1 MLEHLRSAATD
12 PARVVVLGAGGFVGG
27 ATTNLLK
34 GAGVPVL
41 ALGRSEV
48 DLLSDGA
55 GPALASMLA
64 PDDSLVVVSARAPCK
79 NTVMLREN
87 IAMMETVC
95 TAIARQPVAHVVY
108 ISSDAVYGDE
118 PVPLTEESPAAPGSI
133 HGVMHLARELMLRE
147 CVNAPLA
154 ILRPTLIY
162 GAEDPHNGYGPN
174 RFRRQA
180 TAGENIDLFGEG
192 EERRDHVLID
202 DVAELVVGVLRHL
215 SVGELN
221 LATGHVA
228 SFRDIAETIVSLYR
242 SNVTVRSN
250 ERVGAMPHNG
260 YRPFDPAAT
269 LAAFPDFSYTSLAD
283 GLARVRDK
291 EQEAQHG

>member
-1 MLEHLRSAATD
+1 MLEHTLSAAAD

-34 GAGVPVL
+34 KAGIPVL
-41 ALGRSEV
+41 ALGRNEI
-48 DLLSDGA
+48 DLLSEDA
-55 GPALASMLA
+55 PSALAAMLA

-79 NTVMLREN
+79 NASMLREN

-95 TAIARQPVAHVVY
+95 TAIATQPVSHIVY

-118 PVPLTEESPAAPGSI
+118 PVPLTEQSPAAPGSL

-147 CVNAPLA
+147 CANVPLA

-162 GAEDPHNGYGPN
+162 GADDPHNGYGPN
-174 RFRRQA
+174 RFRRLA
-180 TAGENIDLFGEG
+180 VSGEDIDLFGDG

-202 DVAELVVGVLRHL
+202 DVAELVVGVLRHR
-215 SVGELN
+215 SAGELN
-221 LATGHVA
+221 VATGHVV
-228 SFRDIAETIVSLYR
+228 SFRDIAEMIVSLYGSDVAIR
-242 SNVTVRSN
+242 SH
-250 ERVGAMPHNG
+250 ERVGPMPHNG

-269 LAAFPDFSYTSLAD
+269 LTAFPNFSYTPLAD
-283 GLARVRDK
+283 GLTRVHDQ
-291 EQEAQHG
+291 EQDSRHG